1 MERSGYGR
9 SRRFGR
15 SEFRPSR
22 PVPVEEGKEY
32 DVKVE
37 SIGSRGDG
45 IAKVEG
51 FIVFVPGAKVGDNIR
66 VRITT
71 IRGRFAIASPVTG
84 SEEKK

>member
-1 MERSGYGR
+1 
-9 SRRFGR
+9 
-15 SEFRPSR
+15 
-22 PVPVEEGKEY
+22 VPVEEGKEY